1 MVTFNTPPV
10 SPKRRDTRIFGR
22 SPATPLYRNERAS
35 TSTTD
40 ATVIY
45 SDSEEEEREV
55 NNEIEFLKNEIR
67 RVEEETTRRIRQL
80 EQDNEARVIQIRRVL
95 KKKYD
100 RKNKILNRR
109 SIKREHAKIRKSL
122 KARLPSYNEA
132 IVNAER
138 IQNEILQDLGI
149 LPKCRVCHA
158 ELGENGECENIL
170 CIKYTCPGCN
180 NKMCTCDDEKDKKDD
195 ELDDLS
201 DDSDFEKAVK
211 EFKNSD
217 YFKKSRLLNVM

>member
-1 MVTFNTPPV
+1 MVTFNTPPR
-10 SPKRRDTRIFGR
+10 SPRRRDTRIFGR

-35 TSTTD
+35 TSTD

-55 NNEIEFLKNEIR
+55 NNEIEFLKMEIR
-67 RVEEETTRRIRQL
+67 KAEEETQRRIRQL
-80 EQDNEARVIQIRRVL
+80 ERDNEARIIQIRKVL
-95 KKKYD
+95 KKKYE

-109 SIKREHAKIRKSL
+109 NIKKEVAKIRKSL

-149 LPKCRVCHA
+149 FPKCRTCHS
-158 ELGENGECENIL
+158 ELGANGECENIL
-170 CIKYTCPGCN
+170 CIKYTCPECK
-180 NKMCTCDDEKDKKDD
+180 NKMCTCDNEKVKKDD
-195 ELDDLS
+195 ELVDLS
-201 DDSDFEKAVK
+201 DDSDFERAVE

-217 YFKKSRLLNVM
+217 YYKKSRLLNVN

>member
-1 MVTFNTPPV
+1 MVTFNTPPR
-10 SPKRRDTRIFGR
+10 SPGRRDTRIFGR

-35 TSTTD
+35 TSTD

-55 NNEIEFLKNEIR
+55 NNEIEFLKMEIR
-67 RVEEETTRRIRQL
+67 KAEEETRRRIRQL
-80 EQDNEARVIQIRRVL
+80 ERDNEARIIQIRKVL
-95 KKKYD
+95 KKKYE

-109 SIKREHAKIRKSL
+109 NIKKEVAKIRKSL

-149 LPKCRVCHA
+149 FPKCRTCHA
-158 ELGENGECENIL
+158 DLGENGECENIL
-170 CIKYTCPGCN
+170 CIKYTCPECN
-180 NKMCTCDDEKDKKDD
+180 NKMCTCDDKKNKGDD
-195 ELDDLS
+195 ELVDLS
-201 DDSDFEKAVK
+201 DDSDFENAVK

-217 YFKKSRLLNVM
+217 YYKKSRLLNVN